1 MIKKQSVEEYV
12 LGLGNTLS
20 SYGADEDTISEACDY
35 MQEVMQEV
43 VTGYRNSLYDALEVI
58 EELNAGLDLQWLT
71 AHNAINIDN
80 ETERQFDYLIDSQ
93 AALIERA
100 KKTLKALIGDDVT
113 GKEKRGE

>member
-1 MIKKQSVEEYV
+1 MNERAANEEAIKS
-12 LGLGNTLS
+12 
-20 SYGADEDTISEACDY
+20 ACKY
-35 MQEVMQEV
+35 MNEI
-43 VTGYRNSLYDALEVI
+43 TTANRNGLYDVLDVI

-71 AHNAINIDN
+71 AHNVIDINN

>member
-1 MIKKQSVEEYV
+1 MKKKKTLEENIITQLLSEHGANEEAIKS
-12 LGLGNTLS
+12 
-20 SYGADEDTISEACDY
+20 ACKF
-35 MQEVMQEV
+35 MNQ
-43 VTGYRNSLYDALEVI
+43 VTTANRNSLYNVLEVI

-71 AHNAINIDN
+71 AHNVIDIDN
-80 ETERQFDYLIDSQ
+80 ATERQFDYLIDSQ

>member
-1 MIKKQSVEEYV
+1 MIKKQSVEEATIRNI
-12 LGLGNTLS
+12 LNC
-20 SYGADEDTISEACDY
+20 YGADEETIKGACDY
-35 MQEVMQEV
+35 MQEV
-43 VTGYRNSLYDALEVI
+43 VTGYRNSFYDVLDVI

-71 AHNAINIDN
+71 AHNVIDINN

-100 KKTLKALIGDDVT
+100 KNTLKALIGNDVT

>member
-1 MIKKQSVEEYV
+1 MIEKQSVEEAAIRSILNCHGV
-12 LGLGNTLS
+12 
-20 SYGADEDTISEACDY
+20 DEETIKGACDY
-35 MQEVMQEV
+35 MQEV

-80 ETERQFDYLIDSQ
+80 VTERQFDYLTDSQ
-93 AALIERA
+93 AALLEKA
-100 KKTLKALIGDDVT
+100 KNTLKALISDDVT